1 MGEQRIRQEVD
12 RNLEALGPHVAG
24 ALQQLLQGT
33 AAKIEGCHFSVLV
46 CPLTIQFLARGRVP
60 SL

>member
-1 MGEQRIRQEVD
+1 MGEQRIRQEAD
-12 RNLEALGPHVAG
+12 RNLAVLGPHVAG

-33 AAKIEGCHFSVLV
+33 AAKIEECHFSVLV
-46 CPLTIQFLARGRVP
+46 CPLAIQFPGRGRVS